1 MINLD
6 SLREPAHR
14 WFKETK
20 KIKLGLFVVAGVLLL
35 AALLTPRI
43 ISGTRIPTLLFLLY
57 LFVLASI
64 VFLRWPVL
72 GLIAAFLGGAFVPAF
87 GPGNLN
93 LAQAGVGLILVLW
106 ILKMIV
112 EQRKIQLIVSRTTKP
127 LFVFLLVSFLSFGM
141 GQLPWFLQAR
151 SAPLDTQ
158 LAGLSIFVLS
168 AGAFLF
174 VAHQV
179 QDLKWLKA
187 LTWIFIGLGAFY
199 VIGRMM
205 PIGFLDR
212 LFQRGFRS
220 GSMFWTWLVALSF
233 GQAFLN
239 QRLPIRWRI
248 VLGGIVLTAF
258 YIAYFQAGDWKS
270 GWIPPL
276 VAIAT
281 IIGFRY
287 FRPAIVLIPFALVP
301 IYNFA
306 ISIINTDLYSWV
318 TRLEAWRI
326 LIEIV
331 KINPILGLG
340 FGTYYWIT
348 PLFPILGWNV
358 SFNSHSQYLDILA
371 QTGILGLA
379 CFLWFVWE
387 VGRLGWRLRDRV
399 PDGFPRAYVY
409 SALGG
414 LAGTLVAAT
423 LVDWILPFVYNI
435 GLAGFRASILA
446 WIFMGGLVSLNHIY
460 RENNE

>member
-1 MINLD
+1 
-6 SLREPAHR
+6 
-14 WFKETK
+14 
-20 KIKLGLFVVAGVLLL
+20 
-35 AALLTPRI
+35 
-43 ISGTRIPTLLFLLY
+43 
-57 LFVLASI
+57 
-64 VFLRWPVL
+64 
-72 GLIAAFLGGAFVPAF
+72 
-87 GPGNLN
+87 
-93 LAQAGVGLILVLW
+93 
-106 ILKMIV
+106 
-112 EQRKIQLIVSRTTKP
+112 
-127 LFVFLLVSFLSFGM
+127 
-141 GQLPWFLQAR
+141 
-151 SAPLDTQ
+151 
-158 LAGLSIFVLS
+158 
-168 AGAFLF
+168 
-174 VAHQV
+174 
-179 QDLKWLKA
+179 
-187 LTWIFIGLGAFY
+187 
-199 VIGRMM
+199 
-205 PIGFLDR
+205 
-212 LFQRGFRS
+212 
-220 GSMFWTWLVALSF
+220 
-233 GQAFLN
+233 
-239 QRLPIRWRI
+239 
-248 VLGGIVLTAF
+248 
-258 YIAYFQAGDWKS
+258 
-270 GWIPPL
+270 
-276 VAIAT
+276 
-281 IIGFRY
+281 
-287 FRPAIVLIPFALVP
+287 VP
-301 IYNFA
+301 IYNIA
-306 ISIINTDLYSWV
+306 IDIINTDLYSWV